1 MKCRE
6 LDRLLCDYVDDALDH
21 EQRRAAEDHL
31 LSCASCS
38 QALAEAE
45 FAVAFLHEAP
55 SVEPP
60 PQLIAD
66 IIHETIG
73 IGGALAPAGGGA
85 VESDGFFS
93 FLRPLFQPVLQPR
106 FVMSMAMSVLSLS
119 MMTFYGKRA
128 VQNWQGQA
136 SPTAI
141 VESVQSGVKGAW
153 DRVEE
158 IYDSAAMFYELQTG
172 YSVVSEP
179 EEESGEESAAE
190 LPNQEEGR

>member
-6 LDRLLCDYVDDALDH
+6 FNLLLCDYVDGALDH
-21 EQRRAAEDHL
+21 DRRRGAEDHL

-66 IIHETIG
+66 IIHDTIG
-73 IGGALAPAGGGA
+73 IGGALAPVGGGA

-141 VESVQSGVKGAW
+141 VESVQLGVRGAW

-172 YSVVSEP
+172 YPAASEP
-179 EEESGEESAAE
+179 GEVSGEDSPAE
-190 LPNQEEGR
+190 PPNQEEGR